1 MMASS
6 RKCLLEDEIEKRLLG
21 ELTASDHSSYSD
33 DDDSIGTADLAVVE
47 VTDSECSDSESDDV
61 QCASASSTPT
71 ASGATF
77 TWEAMTNYVG

>member
-1 MMASS
+1 M
-6 RKCLLEDEIEKRLLG
+6 EDEIEKRLLG

-61 QCASASSTPT
+61 QCAT
-71 ASGATF
+71 ACSECAYSL
-77 TWEAMTNYVG
+77 ECYNYVGGHDELCRAKRTVC